1 MRIYSH
7 IAECS
12 LSSAKIMQ
20 MSAMRI
26 YSHIAECS
34 LSSAKI
40 RHFLDVRMITLL
52 NNVSNLLP
60 PASHLLLFLKNL
72 YKYPLKTHCIFFK
85 IFFACKYRKIRHFT
99 IFRLNSLVIKDLSRF
114 SLKTT
119 VFRDQIDLVILQRRL
134 R

>member
-1 MRIYSH
+1 MRVYSHIAECSLSSAKIIQMSAMRIYSH

-99 IFRLNSLVIKDLSRF
+99 IFRLNSLIIRDLS
-114 SLKTT
+114 
-119 VFRDQIDLVILQRRL
+119 
-134 R
+134 